1 MINLDDKL
9 IRYFDVLTKRELTI
23 YMMFN
28 RYLTEQEPIPL
39 DHILKLVHQ
48 TIFEYSN
55 SINRLIE
62 HGLIKIEPTEESFH
76 LKDQLTGKRGEIT
89 LKNKN
94 RTGGEQHY
102 IYNIIDNKNE
112 KVNSLLGF
120 KGLEREKVNITL
132 RFKRVLH
139 KIYDLDSQRRRVE
152 LVNYFADK
160 INSMYGAGVVTPEW
174 RRGQLSCAKRIL
186 KEHNFNLEEWKEAID
201 YFSVQEFWSDKLKSL
216 KQVESNLHQ
225 FIAKKGAKKSKRKIR
240 TIK

>member
-1 MINLDDKL
+1 MINLDDRL
-9 IRYFDVLTKRELTI
+9 IRYFDSLTKKELII
-23 YMMFN
+23 YLMLN
-28 RYLTEQEPIPL
+28 RYLTENQSIPL
-39 DHILKLVHQ
+39 DHVMEVVHQ

-62 HGLIKIEPTEESFH
+62 LGLIEIEHTKEKPY
-76 LKDQLTGKRGEIT
+76 LKDQLTGNRGEIT

-102 IYNIIDNKNE
+102 IYNIIDNKNK
-112 KVNSLLGF
+112 KVNSLLGL
-120 KGLEREKVNITL
+120 KGLEREKGNVTI
-132 RFKRVLH
+132 RFRRVLH
-139 KIYDLDSQRRRVE
+139 KIYNLDSQRRRVE

-225 FIAKKGAKKSKRKIR
+225 FIAKKGAKKSKRKIQ